1 MRLLQ
6 FIFQKREHEEAAA
19 GFPSI
24 SRITCTEWVL
34 EDIKQA
40 SGFGVAEFQ
49 DDELGA

>member
-6 FIFQKREHEEAAA
+6 FIFQKREHGASAA

-34 EDIKQA
+34 KDIKKA
-40 SGFGVAEFQ
+40 TGFGVVEFH
-49 DDELGA
+49 DNELGA